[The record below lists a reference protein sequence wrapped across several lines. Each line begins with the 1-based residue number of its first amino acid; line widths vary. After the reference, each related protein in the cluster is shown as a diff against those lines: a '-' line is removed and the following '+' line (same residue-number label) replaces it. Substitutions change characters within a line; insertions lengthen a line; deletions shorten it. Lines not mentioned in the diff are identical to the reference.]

1 MLQKAIRFLLTAMF
15 CLLPVT
21 MQAAP
26 ISVSPGETIAVVL
39 DAPSD
44 FSIPRYYSTLQN
56 EFKKKFPTANLVIGN
71 QAQDMYYSY
80 WMDRGFLEPQKMVQT
95 QELFDLASYCQADK
109 TIVLLLTE
117 TIMDD
122 DNDEYR
128 ANIRMRAF
136 AVTPNKILTHVQ
148 TSRDDHSRASNLRA
162 KKGAFDAA
170 LDDILKEIAPPKEKK

>member
-1 MLQKAIRFLLTAMF
+1 MLQKAVCFLLVSLF
-15 CLLPVT
+15 CLFPAT

-26 ISVSPGETIAVVL
+26 ISVAPGETITVIL

-56 EFKKKFPTANLVIGN
+56 EFKKKFPTVNLVIGN
-71 QAQDMYYSY
+71 QAQDRYYSY
-80 WMDRGFLEPQKMVQT
+80 WMERGFLEPQKMTQT
-95 QELFDLASYCQADK
+95 KELFDLAAYCKTDK
-109 TIVLLLTE
+109 TIVLLVTE

-128 ANIRMRAF
+128 ANISMRAF
-136 AVTPNKILTHVQ
+136 AVTPSSILTHVQ

-162 KKGAFDAA
+162 KKGAFDTA
-170 LDDILKEIAPPKEKK
+170 LHDILKEIAPPKEKR